1 MVTKLISILTLT
13 FLSVATPCAAQSA
26 FAGTWKLD
34 ATATHK
40 SGERFNILLKDGIF
54 TCRWCSP
61 VWSVPADGQFHKV
74 EGQSQYDEVAVQIID
89 PFAAVFTR
97 RKNGRTIYQA
107 VDTVSHDGS
116 RLSFAFMEIGGS
128 GRVETGTGLWSRL
141 SPQPDG
147 AHPVS
152 GEWRELWVKSTS
164 EEEVTFTIASTGDV
178 LRISLA
184 PGETLVA
191 KIDGPAEPVLGDKRG
206 TRASLRLMN
215 EKSLVQTEYRED
227 KLVSVTSFSLVDGE
241 TMDLVVQY
249 GQSKSISHYS
259 ARKVSGG
266 STVDPQRP

>member
-1 MVTKLISILTLT
+1 MITRLISMLTLT
-13 FLSVATPCAAQSA
+13 FLPVATPCVAQSA
-26 FAGTWKLD
+26 FDGTWKLD
-34 ATATHK
+34 ATATHQ
-40 SGERFNILLKDGIF
+40 SGEQFNILLEDGMF
-54 TCRWCSP
+54 TCLWCSP
-61 VWSVPADGQFHKV
+61 FWSVPADGKFHKV

-116 RLSFAFMEIGGS
+116 RLSFAFMEIGRS

-147 AHPVS
+147 AHPIS

-164 EEEVTFTIASTGDV
+164 EDEVTFTIASTGDF

-191 KIDGPAEPVLGDKRG
+191 KINGPAEPVLGDTRG

-215 EKSLVQTEYRED
+215 EKGLVQTEYREN
-227 KLVSVTSFSLVDGE
+227 KIVSVTSFSLLDGE
-241 TMDLVVQY
+241 TMDLVVEY
-249 GQSKSISHYS
+249 SRSKSTSHYR
-259 ARKVSGG
+259 ARKLRGG
-266 STVDPQRP
+266 SAVDP